1 MVTFTGMVV
10 WYKHDWEKRMTENW
24 KTSLSAAQA
33 GMMKTR
39 EDLKRCC
46 AMLEAPAGE
55 GAENALVL
63 LTVED
68 IWDCHQKTLQKMG
81 SLIGILE
88 DHGIL

>member
-1 MVTFTGMVV
+1 
-10 WYKHDWEKRMTENW
+10 MTENW
-24 KTSLSAAQA
+24 KMSLSAAQT
-33 GMMKTR
+33 GMLKTR

-46 AMLEAPAGE
+46 AMLESSVGD
-55 GAENALVL
+55 GVAENLVL

-81 SLIGILE
+81 SIIGILE

>member
-1 MVTFTGMVV
+1 
-10 WYKHDWEKRMTENW
+10 MTENW
-24 KTSLSAAQA
+24 KTCLSAAQS
-33 GMMKTR
+33 GIIKTR

-46 AMLEAPAGE
+46 AMLEASVGDGA
-55 GAENALVL
+55 AENLVL

-88 DHGIL
+88 DHNIL